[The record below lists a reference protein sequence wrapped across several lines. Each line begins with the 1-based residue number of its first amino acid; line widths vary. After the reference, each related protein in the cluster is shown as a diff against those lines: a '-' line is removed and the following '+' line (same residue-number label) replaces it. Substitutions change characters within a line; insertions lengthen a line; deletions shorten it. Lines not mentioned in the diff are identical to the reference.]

1 MPNNYTFW
9 KLINEYRLEI
19 PIIQRDFAM
28 GRDNTKAAD
37 IRNSFIGQIKN
48 VLVDQSP
55 NKKLHLNFVY
65 GKIHG
70 KTNPKIIE
78 NNKNALS
85 KMLQAVKSYS
95 ESLDLSISYT
105 VEEQKKSS
113 NIPNTSFIPLDG
125 QQRLTTLFL
134 IHWYFL
140 EKLKYDKTP
149 LLNFSYRI
157 RPAAKYFCEAL
168 VNNTLIP
175 PENDEKLLS
184 EAITDAQWFFN
195 FWKKDPSVKGMLKM
209 LDEIHKQF
217 RNYHEDSVKDFW
229 SQITENEKV
238 IFEFLD
244 LDKLELT
251 DELYIKMNARG
262 KPLTEYENFKA
273 WLMNFV
279 TEEKIKIEIHDW
291 KKLMDT
297 EWSDLFWANKDEENY
312 LIDEE
317 FMRFFRNMA
326 QIYYVKD
333 NEFPAH
339 DNKEKRENV
348 RILAT
353 HKGSD
358 GEYLF
363 IPSSYFKVLEV
374 FNQRN
379 LNNLFRILNDLSAKK
394 QRIDFFAKTSPVLEG
409 ITFFDKQTDNT
420 PRQIFS
426 RFITGNM
433 TYPDKVRFYAL
444 ASFLLETGNKFSES
458 VFFSYMRVCRNL
470 INNTVI
476 DEIDNFKRAINGVDK
491 LLKEIVL
498 NANCKA
504 DFYQFLSE
512 NKGLAGFSTTQL
524 IEEQEKAALI
534 VQESS
539 WENVL
544 IKYENHIYFK
554 GQIQFL
560 LELSRMKDGH
570 KIHISTLK
578 DYGQKC
584 ATIFS
589 NLDIDENLTFQ
600 RALLCQK
607 EDYLIS
613 VNSNYSFVRM
623 TTPSGKRAQD
633 WRSAFLKKTAK
644 LEILRELL
652 DDIDA
657 TKPIQ
662 DELKRIIR
670 VNKNHISD
678 YRKMFINFPEAI
690 KYCEQRFIRYID
702 ENQIRLLKSSATSH
716 YHSEL
721 YPFCF
726 FIELNNEDNKKKIEP
741 FQNIEHYEVRS
752 IDEYPCAALENFQ
765 FNKKDYSLH
774 LYVDYP
780 NDERHNKPFQVR
792 FFCPD
797 ATNFKNYSP
806 IIKKTLEDDFQF
818 FKETDDYW
826 YGFWKVKDTY
836 EEAKELIIDLCK
848 ALNKLQP

>member
-1 MPNNYTFW
+1 MPNN
-9 KLINEYRLEI
+9 
-19 PIIQRDFAM
+19 QRDFAM

-70 KTNPKIIE
+70 KTNQKIIE

-134 IHWYFL
+134 LHWYFL

-168 VNNTLIP
+168 VNSTLIL

-217 RNYHEDSVKDFW
+217 RNYHEDSVKYFW

-244 LDKLELT
+244 LDRLELT

-444 ASFLLETGNKFSES
+444 ASFLLETENNFSES

-476 DEIDNFKRAINGVDK
+476 DEIDNFKRALNGIDGLIK
-491 LLKEIVL
+491 KIISSTTNNL
-498 NANCKA
+498 N
-504 DFYQFLSE
+504 FYQLLYE
-512 NKGLAGFSTTQL
+512 KDDLKGFSTQQ
-524 IEEQEKAALI
+524 IKEEREKASIIIKDPA
-534 VQESS
+534 
-539 WENVL
+539 WENIFL
-544 IKYENHIYFK
+544 KYENHKYFQ

-560 LELSRMKDGH
+560 LELSKMKDG
-570 KIHISTLK
+570 KEIKMPTFK
-578 DYGQKC
+578 NFAQKC
-584 ATIFS
+584 EAIFS
-589 NLDIDENLTFQ
+589 NIKGDNDFLFQ
-600 RALLCQK
+600 RALLSQK
-607 EDYLIS
+607 EDYIIA
-613 VNSNYSFVRM
+613 VNSNCSFIKM
-623 TTPSGKRAQD
+623 ATPSGKQAQD
-633 WRSAFLKKTAK
+633 WRNSFLNRENKLSILKGLLEKIDSNKDIQAELSRIVKEDKKQIT
-644 LEILRELL
+644 
-652 DDIDA
+652 
-657 TKPIQ
+657 
-662 DELKRIIR
+662 
-670 VNKNHISD
+670 D
-678 YRKMFINFPEAI
+678 YRKFFINYPKSIE
-690 KYCEQRFIRYID
+690 YCKQGFFRYFD
-702 ENQIRLLKSSATSH
+702 ESHIRLLGSSATSH
-716 YHSEL
+716 YHAELRSFCLYLELLSQKNSDKINIQPFEKLRYHYVRSISEL
-721 YPFCF
+721 PCAVVDEWVFENVTYAIDVR
-726 FIELNNEDNKKKIEP
+726 FISEID
-741 FQNIEHYEVRS
+741 QYEVRFFGRENSS
-752 IDEYPCAALENFQ
+752 IDNKIKVVLPKEYTANTKYADDSYLY
-765 FNKKDYSLH
+765 FNS
-774 LYVDYP
+774 
-780 NDERHNKPFQVR
+780 DEEQVIQSIQ
-792 FFCPD
+792 
-797 ATNFKNYSP
+797 N
-806 IIKKTLEDDFQF
+806 
-818 FKETDDYW
+818 
-826 YGFWKVKDTY
+826 
-836 EEAKELIIDLCK
+836 LCK
-848 ALNKLQP
+848 LLKAL